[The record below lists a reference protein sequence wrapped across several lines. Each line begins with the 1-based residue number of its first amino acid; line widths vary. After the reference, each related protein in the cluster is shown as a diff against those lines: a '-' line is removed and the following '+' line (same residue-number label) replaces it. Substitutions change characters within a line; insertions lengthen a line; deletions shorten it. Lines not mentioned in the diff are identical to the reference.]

1 MKKLIMTTMLILTLA
16 TGAAYAENKSTPL
29 TEQQATERL
38 QQSKP
43 VYSCN
48 MKPEWFS
55 DQPGQCPCC
64 TNDLMK
70 VKEIK
75 EGKAVFDESK
85 QSMPMDMKDMPM
97 KDMNDEDMQKM
108 MENK

>member
-1 MKKLIMTTMLILTLA
+1 MKKLIVTTMLILTLTA
-16 TGAAYAENKSTPL
+16 ETAYAENKSTPL

-43 VYSCN
+43 VYSCD
-48 MKPEWFS
+48 MKLDWFS

-70 VKEIK
+70 IK
-75 EGKAVFDESK
+75 AIKDGKAVFDDSK
-85 QSMPMDMKDMPM
+85 QSMPMDMKDMNN
-97 KDMNDEDMQKM
+97 KDMKNM